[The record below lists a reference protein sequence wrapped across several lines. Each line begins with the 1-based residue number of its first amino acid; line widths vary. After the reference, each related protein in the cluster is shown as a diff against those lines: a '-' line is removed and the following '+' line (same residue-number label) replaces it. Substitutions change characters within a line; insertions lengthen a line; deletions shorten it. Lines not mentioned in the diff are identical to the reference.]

1 MTGKIAEFIAFDK
14 KEAGKV
20 LVDDL
25 SLNAAIP

>member
-1 MTGKIAEFIAFDK
+1 MTGKIAEFIACDK
-14 KEAGKV
+14 ETGKV